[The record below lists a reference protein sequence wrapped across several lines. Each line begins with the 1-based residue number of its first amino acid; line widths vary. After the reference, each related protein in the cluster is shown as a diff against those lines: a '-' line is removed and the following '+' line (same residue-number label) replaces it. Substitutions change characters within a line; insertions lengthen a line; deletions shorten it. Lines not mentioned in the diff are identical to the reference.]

1 VQYKHN
7 QEIDMA
13 SSFIALSDNNVLV
26 SFNSSNLSRV
36 SSTPVTGIDGSLL
49 GIDIRPAN
57 GLIYG
62 ITTAN
67 KIYTIAPTTGI
78 ATQVSTLNTPFTAT
92 SVSGFDFNPAADRL
106 RLVGDND
113 QNFRINVDTGA
124 VTVDGNLAFAAG
136 DVNAGDDPS
145 ITAAAYTNS
154 FAGTAATQLYDI
166 DAAQD
171 ILVLQN
177 PPNNGT
183 LATIGSLGVDFGP
196 LSGFDIVSS
205 SLGNNTAFATSTGK
219 LYSIDLGTGAATNLG
234 TIGSGSSQLFK
245 GLIAAPAPDIDP
257 IAVDSQFLGLTN
269 DNQLL
274 SFNPSSP
281 NRTTTIP
288 IVGIDAPLLGI
299 DTRPA
304 NGLIYGITTANTIY
318 TINPN
323 TGTATKVSTLNTPFT
338 ATSVSGFD
346 FNPAADRLRLVGDND
361 QNFRINVD
369 TGAVT
374 VDGNLAF
381 AAGDVNA
388 SSNPTVTAAAYTN
401 AIASPAS
408 TQLYDIDTNLD
419 VLTLQNPPN
428 NGTLTT
434 VGKLG
439 VDLGTLAGFDIVS
452 TSDGKNAAFAVSNST
467 LYGIDLLT
475 GQATNVGAI
484 VSSSTDTSKLQ
495 GLTTVNRSKIVDPI
509 ATNSRFI
516 ALSNANTLASFNPG
530 NPSAVRSIAVT
541 GLKSGETL
549 LGIDTR
555 PANGLIYGLT
565 TASNL
570 YTLDPNSGAASLV
583 STLNQPFT
591 GTSVVGFDF
600 NPVADRLRLVG
611 DNDQNFRIN
620 VDTGAV
626 TADGNLAFAAGDVN
640 DSSNPTVT
648 AVAYTNAIA
657 SPTSTQLYDIDTTL
671 DVLTLQNPPNNGTL
685 TTVGALG
692 IDFGTLSGFDIIST
706 AEGTNAAFAVSNSTL
721 YSINLQTGAA
731 SSLGAIGG
739 GNTYQGLATVA
750 NAIVTPTAV
759 SLNANNAGLVSSVA
773 YDITGANRVA
783 VDLGNNPS
791 VASSAAFDNF
801 VGLYEVADSLGGIDT
816 NGDGIVELIPGDAAY
831 ARTAIGNRVNNFTI
845 RTGGNVSNDT
855 TPTNFGNVFLT
866 GGKFYVPFVIANL
879 GNSTPA
885 DFLAK
890 NPTNQA
896 ATKIDD
902 QVAYF
907 GITSANPDRVS
918 HLRSLGN
925 NTFGFEDLPGNLGIS
940 DNDFNDAVFQINFKV
955 V

>member
-1 VQYKHN
+1 
-7 QEIDMA
+7 MA

-26 SFNSSNLSRV
+26 SFNSNNLSRV
-36 SSTPVTGIDGSLL
+36 SSIPVTGIDGSLL
-49 GIDIRPAN
+49 GIDTRPAN

-78 ATQVSTLNTPFTAT
+78 ATQVSTLDTPFTAT
-92 SVSGFDFNPAADRL
+92 SVSGFDFNPVADRL

-124 VTVDGNLAFAAG
+124 VTVDGTLAFATG
-136 DVNAGDDPS
+136 DVNAGDDP
-145 ITAAAYTNS
+145 IVTAAAYTNS
-154 FAGTAATQLYDI
+154 FAGTTATQLYDL
-166 DAAQD
+166 DAQQD

-183 LATIGSLGVDFGP
+183 LATIGGLGVDFGP
-196 LSGFDIVSS
+196 SSGFDIVSS
-205 SLGNNTAFATSTGK
+205 SLGNNAAFATANGK
-219 LYSIDLGTGAATNLG
+219 LYSIDLGTGAAMNLG
-234 TIGSGSSQLFK
+234 NIGSGSNQIFR

-257 IAVDSQFLGLTN
+257 IAVNSQFLGLTN

-281 NRTTTIP
+281 SQTSTIP
-288 IVGIDAPLLGI
+288 IVGVDAPLLGI

-323 TGTATKVSTLNTPFT
+323 TGIATKVSTLSTPFT

-346 FNPAADRLRLVGDND
+346 FNPVADRLRLVGDND

-381 AAGDVNA
+381 ATGDINA
-388 SSNPTVTAAAYTN
+388 STNPTVTAAGYTN
-401 AIASPAS
+401 SFAGTTT
-408 TQLYDIDTNLD
+408 TQLYDIDAALD
-419 VLTLQNPPN
+419 TLVLQNPPN
-428 NGTLTT
+428 NGTLATI
-434 VGKLG
+434 GKLG
-439 VDLGTLAGFDIVS
+439 IDVDALTGFDIVS

-467 LYGIDLLT
+467 LYGVDLLT
-475 GQATNVGAI
+475 GQATNAGTI
-484 VSSSTDTSKLQ
+484 VSSSTDPAKLR
-495 GLTTVNRSKIVDPI
+495 GLATVNSSKIVNPI
-509 ATNSRFI
+509 ATNSRFL
-516 ALSNANTLASFNPG
+516 ALSNANTLASFDPG
-530 NPSAVRSIAVT
+530 NPRAVRSIAVT
-541 GLKSGETL
+541 GLNSGETL

-583 STLNQPFT
+583 STLSQPFA
-591 GTSVVGFDF
+591 GTTVTGFDF
-600 NPVADRLRLVG
+600 NPLADRLRLVG
-611 DNDQNFRIN
+611 DDDQSFRIN

-626 TADGNLAFAAGDVN
+626 TVDGNLAYATGDAN
-640 DSSNPTVT
+640 FGANPAVS

-657 SPTSTQLYDIDTTL
+657 SPTSTQLYDIDTNL

-692 IDFGTLSGFDIIST
+692 TDFGTLSGFDIIST

-731 SSLGAIGG
+731 SSLGAIGSG
-739 GNTYQGLATVA
+739 GNTYQGLTTVA
-750 NAIVTPTAV
+750 KAIVAPTTV
-759 SLNANNAGLVSSVA
+759 SLNANNAGLVNSAA
-773 YDITGANRVA
+773 YDITGASRVA
-783 VDLGNNPS
+783 VDLGNNPAT
-791 VASSAAFDNF
+791 ASSAGFDNF

-816 NGDGIVELIPGDAAY
+816 NGDGIVELLPGDAAY
-831 ARTAIGNRVNNFTI
+831 ARTAIGNRVDNFTI
-845 RTGGNVSNDT
+845 RTGGNISNDT

-866 GGKFYVPFVIANL
+866 GGKFYMPFVIANL

-890 NPTNQA
+890 NPNNQA

-907 GITSANPDRVS
+907 GITSANPDGVS

-925 NTFGFEDLPGNLGIS
+925 NTFGFEDLPSNLGIS
-940 DNDFNDAVFQINFKV
+940 DNDFNDAVFQIGFRV